1 MGKALLTVTMFA
13 QLPAT
18 HSNRY
23 ARSAIA
29 YGGNGILASLERT
42 SLRSRPTADD
52 AVAEAAAAS
61 RPARSQ
67 AAATPAPKPASS
79 ARKGPSH
86 QSVLP
91 DERSEDDAVLLAI
104 LAFAE
109 SSEEKP
115 ALAHATPLARAPP
128 QLRHVQRSA
137 YEFHPRSRIGL
148 FLAWATPPP
157 VA

>member
-1 MGKALLTVTMFA
+1 MVGKALLTVTLFA

-18 HSNRY
+18 HNNRY

-42 SLRSRPTADD
+42 SLRSRPAADS
-52 AVAEAAAAS
+52 AAPEAPA
-61 RPARSQ
+61 PARSQ
-67 AAATPAPKPASS
+67 TAATPASKPVS
-79 ARKGPSH
+79 ARQGPSH

-91 DERSEDDAVLLAI
+91 DERGEDDAVLLAI
-104 LAFAE
+104 LAFSE

-128 QLRHVQRSA
+128 RLRHVRRSA
-137 YEFHPRSRIGL
+137 YDFHPRPRIGL